1 MPDGGV
7 RIEPIGPELTPPAAL
22 MLARAFLTNPLHVA
36 AFGPSI
42 DRNEAFFRAALAL
55 LKGPT
60 FVATDAGRP
69 LGLVHWAPSPQCQ
82 LSAREKLQILPVMA
96 GAFGLRSALKV
107 GAWLSAWSKHDP
119 DTPHAHL
126 GPIGVEPD
134 AQGRGIGRLLMEQ
147 YCGAIDLVGANGYLE
162 TDRPENVRFY
172 QRFGFTLTNEIRALG
187 VTSFLMS
194 RPSAR

>member
-1 MPDGGV
+1 MTDAGV
-7 RIEPIGPELTPPAAL
+7 RIEALRPDLTPPAAL
-22 MLARAFLTNPLHVA
+22 VLARAFLTNPLHVA

-42 DRNEAFFRAALAL
+42 DRNESFFRAALAL

-69 LGLVHWAPSPQCQ
+69 IGLVHWASSPQCQ

-96 GAFGLRSALKV
+96 GAFGLRSALRV
-107 GAWLSAWSKHDP
+107 GSWLSAWSKHDP
-119 DTPHAHL
+119 RTPHAHL
-126 GPIGVEPD
+126 GPIGVEPG

-147 YCGAIDLVGANGYLE
+147 YCGAIDLVGAAGYLE

-172 QRFGFTLTNEIRALG
+172 ERFGFAITNEIRTLG

-194 RPSAR
+194 RPVTR